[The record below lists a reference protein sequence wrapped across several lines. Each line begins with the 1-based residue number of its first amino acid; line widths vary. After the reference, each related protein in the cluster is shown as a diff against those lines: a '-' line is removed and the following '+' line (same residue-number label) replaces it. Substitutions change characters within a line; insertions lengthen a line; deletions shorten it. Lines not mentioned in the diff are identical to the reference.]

1 MQTRIAARAT
11 DAVHYVARSEARLRA
26 RFTTRIQ
33 REGQADAAFT
43 LLNLSPSG
51 FMGECAAPVRAGS
64 KVTLLLPLGGRA
76 QADVRWALNGRIGC
90 QLRRRLTT
98 GERALVLAVTAKN
111 AALSGAGAKVLVVA
125 AVLAALALG

>member
-11 DAVHYVARSEARLRA
+11 DAAHQVPRSEARLRA

-33 REGQADAAFT
+33 RDGEADAAFT

-51 FMGECAAPVRAGS
+51 FMGECAAPARAGS
-64 KVTLLLPLGGRA
+64 KVTLLLPFGGRA
-76 QADVRWALNGRIGC
+76 EADVRWALNGRLGC
-90 QLRRRLTT
+90 QLRRRLS
-98 GERALVLAVTAKN
+98 GSERALVLAVTAKN
-111 AALSGAGAKVLVVA
+111 AALSATGLKALVVA

>member
-11 DAVHYVARSEARLRA
+11 DAAHQVPRSEARLRA
-26 RFTTRIQ
+26 RFTTRIE
-33 REGQADAAFT
+33 REGLPNAAFT

-64 KVTLLLPLGGRA
+64 RVTLKLPLGGRA
-76 QADVRWALNGRIGC
+76 EADIRWALNGRIGC
-90 QLRRRLTT
+90 QLRRRLSPS
-98 GERALVLAVTAKN
+98 ERALVLLVTAKN
-111 AALSGAGAKVLVVA
+111 AALSATGIKALVVA